1 LHPKQVRYQAAL
13 KPAIYVIP
21 TKSAYLLGGIM
32 LPRFEQFIRERQ
44 YLHNVTPATV
54 EWYRHSLAW
63 LPAEAPIADELKTVV
78 LKMREKGRKA
88 TGCNSVIRA
97 VNAYLHW
104 DSAGDRKCSPSC
116 QHLRI
121 PALKEPQC
129 VLPAFTAQQIRL
141 LVRWKPKGKY
151 QRRLHQIILF
161 LIDTGARISEALGLR
176 VRDVDLDNM
185 LVTLDGKGRK
195 QRVVPFSLELRK
207 VLFRYISDYN
217 RNPESLLLATRNETA
232 LGRRVVLRDVKRLCE
247 RLGFEPPARTVHA
260 FRHSFALNYLR
271 KGGSVFHLQRALG
284 HSDLEMTKRYVSL
297 ATADLQAVHQR
308 ISLLAA

>member
-1 LHPKQVRYQAAL
+1 MQ
-13 KPAIYVIP
+13 
-21 TKSAYLLGGIM
+21 
-32 LPRFEQFIRERQ
+32 PRFEQFIRERQ
-44 YLHNVTPATV
+44 YLHNVTPATI

-63 LPAEAPIADELKTVV
+63 LPNESPSADELKAVV
-78 LKMREKGRKA
+78 LRMREKGRKA

-97 VNAYLHW
+97 CNAYLHW
-104 DSAGDRKCSPSC
+104 SVAGDSKCSPAC

-121 PALKEPQC
+121 PALKEPQN

-176 VRDVDLDNM
+176 VRDVDLENM

-195 QRVVPFSLELRK
+195 QRIVPFSLELRRI
-207 VLFRYISDYN
+207 LFRYITDYK
-217 RNPESLLLATRNETA
+217 RKPESLLLATRNETV
-232 LGRRVVLRDVKRLCE
+232 LGRRVVLRDVKLLCK
-247 RLGFEPPARTVHA
+247 RLGFEPPSRTVHA
-260 FRHSFALNYLR
+260 LRHSFALNYLR

-297 ATADLQAVHQR
+297 ATADLQEVHQR